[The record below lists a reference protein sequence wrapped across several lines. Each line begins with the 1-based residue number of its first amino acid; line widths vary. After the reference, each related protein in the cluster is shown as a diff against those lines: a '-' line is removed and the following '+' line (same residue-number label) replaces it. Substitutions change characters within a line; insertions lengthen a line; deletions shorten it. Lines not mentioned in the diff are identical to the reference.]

1 MASLK
6 TENIGLEMR
15 IYWLNPPLST
25 KIIYPDLGW
34 MSMNTYCKE
43 YEWIQ
48 PIINW
53 EEHKSLDDVVE
64 HVLTHNPD
72 VLCVSSYI
80 WNHVLIS
87 DVCKEIKS
95 IRPDI
100 IIIRG
105 GPQLEKQLDFSWYDY
120 VCDAVGYGEQF
131 LEAALKQIKNNG
143 VITKPEEVPWLI
155 DKDRKFL
162 HPKVKYK
169 YPNESVF
176 EHNIAYVAECFAVA
190 KSRNVRFG
198 AQYETTRGCPY
209 SCTYCEWGAGGTSAK
224 VSEKQLDIILKDIEL
239 LAMLGVRDFEIIDAN
254 FGIMQRDVDIVNF
267 LGEMKKKYGA
277 PDLFM
282 LYGLAKVRVDKKERI
297 LDAIFENGL
306 MHTYFMSLQSSSPVA
321 LENVKRKDISI
332 EDNIRL
338 AKKYRDKYGITV
350 KVELILGLPGSTI
363 DDFYYEMDLIQQTG
377 GWDWPRAPFSILPQT
392 EAADKL
398 YQALHKIKT
407 ARVGISENEEQDI
420 TYVSYNT
427 VLTGYKSYQDIVI
440 SSSSYTVEEWKEMF
454 FMNKAQKVI
463 GPMIPENLKASE
475 VMRWLFTQIC
485 KREWY
490 TMFEDDMNRI
500 VSSNKQEDDFMIV
513 NGKAVEDHMKEHVDE
528 IRTLVDEYTR
538 TR

>member
-1 MASLK
+1 
-6 TENIGLEMR
+6 
-15 IYWLNPPLST
+15 
-25 KIIYPDLGW
+25 
-34 MSMNTYCKE
+34 MNTACEE
-43 YEWIQ
+43 YEWVQ

-53 EEHKSLDDVVE
+53 SEYKILEDVVD
-64 HVLTHNPD
+64 HVIKNNPN

-87 DVCKEIKS
+87 DVCREVKKIN
-95 IRPDI
+95 PNI
-100 IIIRG
+100 IVIRG
-105 GPQLEKQLDFSWYDY
+105 GPQLEKKLDYDWYDY
-120 VCDAVGYGEQF
+120 VCDSIGHGEQF
-131 LEAALKQIKNNG
+131 LQEALSQIKEHGKIINNEA
-143 VITKPEEVPWLI
+143 VPFLITKDFKYLSTNKKYIYPEE
-155 DKDRKFL
+155 
-162 HPKVKYK
+162 
-169 YPNESVF
+169 SVI
-176 EHNIAYVAECFAVA
+176 EHNIAYVAECFNVA
-190 KSRNVRFG
+190 KAKNIRYG
-198 AQYETTRGCPY
+198 MQYETTRGCPY

-224 VSEKQLDIILKDIEL
+224 LSEKPLDIILKDIET
-239 LAMLGVRDFEIIDAN
+239 LAMFGVRDFEFIDAN
-254 FGIMQRDVDIVNF
+254 FGILPRDVQIINHI
-267 LGEMKKKYGA
+267 GELKKKYGY
-277 PDLFM
+277 PELVM
-282 LYGLAKVRVDKKERI
+282 MYGLAKVKVEKKEKI

-306 MHTYFMSLQSSSPVA
+306 MHSYFMSVQSSSDIA
-321 LENVKRKDISI
+321 LENVKRKDITL
-332 EDNIRL
+332 EQNICL
-338 AKKYRDKYGITV
+338 AKKYRDKYGINV

-363 DDFYYEMDLIQQTG
+363 DDFYFEMDLIQETG

-392 EAADKL
+392 EAADKF
-398 YQALHKIKT
+398 YQSLHKLKT

-420 TYVSYNT
+420 TYVSYEC
-427 VLTGYKSYQDIVI
+427 VLTKYKSYQDIVI